1 MTKNIFIV
9 AIAVL
14 LNVAFCSL
22 SAQNVSKDYNVGDFS
37 AINLQS
43 VGNIIF
49 AQSAECTCRLEGP
62 SEFVE
67 KTRVTV
73 KNGTVKAA
81 EMGSCAIHAYGSGAS
96 MTLENVT
103 ATVTSDKGSVTVG
116 DFGSAVI
123 KSGDYQGLYVGAKSQ
138 VTLEGGTFRPY
149 MDTITNENVKSI
161 FWKVNETTDATSRDC
176 MELLGDGCV
185 YVDENQNQVR
195 TGGGFNFT

>member
-14 LNVAFCSL
+14 LSVAFCSL

-49 AQSAECTCRLEGP
+49 AQSAECTCRLGGP

-73 KNGTVKAA
+73 KNGTLVHRN
-81 EMGSCAIHAYGSGAS
+81 E
-96 MTLENVT
+96 
-103 ATVTSDKGSVTVG
+103 
-116 DFGSAVI
+116 DF
-123 KSGDYQGLYVGAKSQ
+123 
-138 VTLEGGTFRPY
+138 
-149 MDTITNENVKSI
+149 
-161 FWKVNETTDATSRDC
+161 SRC
-176 MELLGDGCV
+176 NFPLR
-185 YVDENQNQVR
+185 QVR
-195 TGGGFNFT
+195 KLYF